1 MVRLLRLMMLAALVG
16 GLWGWPVVPAQAHRV
31 RLFCAVE
38 GGQLCCRA
46 WFGPKAPAMK
56 SLVVVKD
63 KSGKQLL
70 AGRTNGRGRVC
81 FKAPAGRP
89 LTAEINAGAG
99 HVTRFT
105 IEADE

>member
-1 MVRLLRLMMLAALVG
+1 MRLLRLVVLAALVG
-16 GLWGWPVVPAQAHRV
+16 GAWWWPVLPAQAHRV
-31 RLFCAVE
+31 RLFCDVE

-46 WFGPKAPAMK
+46 WFGPHAPAMN
-56 SLVVVKD
+56 SIVRVKD
-63 KSGKQLL
+63 KSGKQIL
-70 AGRTNGRGRVC
+70 AGRTDKKGRVC

-105 IEADE
+105 VEADE